1 MRSVLEACIP
11 RQELL
16 TGTFNPDVF
25 TPSLEPIIRSYRRP
39 SSAVG
44 AATVYTDPYLFF
56 TEATYPTMGLRQV
69 LEEVFGR
76 IAGDMMYPAVHRLE
90 TSFGGG
96 KTHALI
102 ACTHVAHHGS
112 DLAEVTDHFIP
123 NVLLPAPGSVVVVGV
138 SGDTLDVHARKGKS
152 LEPHTLWGEIAYQV
166 GGEELYRK
174 VEADAASPAAPGRS
188 YFDAVLGGRKV
199 LIMLDELAQYAARLE
214 AARADGAS
222 QLAAFIMSLNAYAK
236 SNPGIAVIITL
247 ASSTDAFSKQSEAL
261 AKLLSDVR
269 GSDVGEAEA
278 IGIGERAVRDVL
290 SVTSRDAVGITPVQP
305 GEISAVLAK
314 RLFDRIDKDAA
325 AETAD
330 AYMTMYRT
338 SIQMLPEEASR
349 PEYRNR
355 IVSTY
360 PFHPTFL
367 DLLNTKLSES
377 ENFQGTRGVLRVF
390 ASAVRSI
397 WEQKTAA
404 PMIHAAH
411 LDLRSSRVVD
421 ELLGRTGSRSLI
433 SALNTDV
440 GGVSTAS
447 LDDPQSNAERAD
459 RGNPHPEGYPWHEYT
474 WKTVFLHSL
483 VGRESGLQSKLF
495 GINEVDAAL
504 AVAQPG
510 LTPFQVRRALEDIV
524 DKAYFLRYQEGR
536 YFASDEPTINSIL
549 AQIRKGVTQ
558 RQIDALLGEA
568 ARRVVS
574 DSSWPFEIIHDV
586 SAPEHVPDRS
596 GRPILGVVALGAGS
610 INVKRIVTTAASG
623 MPRQRQNLMY
633 LLVPKTVRVE
643 DDAGDSTLFGES
655 SDRAQE
661 VMSHIYD
668 TARSVQAYRIL
679 RQTPQSYG
687 IDEKLVRTD
696 EVERSAKER
705 EHALLT
711 ALSGAY
717 SSFYYP
723 TAREGFA
730 AKAEIKSVFG
740 ESGMAIIEQAKKA
753 LEENRKLLMKTSYN
767 TTSVLGS
774 MRELF
779 FETSDIADIATLRR
793 GFEEKRRWPILEEA
807 SLFEMLIRSGVEH
820 GQWILARLHPELSDE
835 VAEVHENSVPMVA
848 DLREQGWVLVTP
860 EGARKRMWTGEV
872 APTADY
878 IASELLRIVETGAST
893 VREVSEALATR
904 VPGLQPDKA
913 EDVVTRAVQDG
924 MISIHPAAAGAE
936 DSGVMEP
943 EKARWYVPLPD
954 DWVVP
959 KPAAP
964 APSFDQPPHYDVEGD
979 RARNVVMPLLP
990 RLASLYKKGAK
1001 CRVKSLS
1008 LYKLSLPEGGTLTL
1022 DLEDVPAGS
1031 MIYLDELLQS
1041 VSLVGGLSPDS
1052 DVELS
1057 LVDLVDDCA
1066 LLNELSENV

>member
-1 MRSVLEACIP
+1 MRSVLEACVP
-11 RQELL
+11 RKELL

-25 TPSLEPIIRSYRRP
+25 TPSLEPVVQSYRRP
-39 SSAVG
+39 SSAAGVDS
-44 AATVYTDPYLFF
+44 VYTDPYLFF

-76 IAGDMMYPAVHRLE
+76 IAGDMMYPAIHRLE

-112 DLAEVTDHFIP
+112 DLAGVADDFVP
-123 NVLLPAPGSVVVVGV
+123 GRLLPAPGSVAVVGV
-138 SGDTLDVHARKGKS
+138 SGDTLDVRAPKGRS
-152 LEPHTLWGEIAYQV
+152 LEPYTLWGEIARQI
-166 GGEELYRK
+166 GGDELYRE

-188 YFDAVLGGRKV
+188 YFDAVFGGRKV

-236 SNPGIAVIITL
+236 TNPGIAVIITL
-247 ASSTDAFSKQSEAL
+247 ASSSDAFSKQSEVL
-261 AKLLSDVR
+261 AKLLTDVR
-269 GSDVGEAEA
+269 GADVGEAEA

-314 RLFDRIDKDAA
+314 RLFDRIDKGAA

-330 AYMTMYRT
+330 AYMAMYRT
-338 SIQMLPEEASR
+338 SVQMLPEEVSR

-355 IVSTY
+355 MISTY

-397 WEQKTAA
+397 WEQRTAA

-421 ELLGRTGSRSLI
+421 ELLGRTGSRGLI

-447 LDDPQSNAERAD
+447 LDDPESNAERAD
-459 RGNPHPEGYPWHEYT
+459 RDNPHPEGYPWHEYT

-483 VGRESGLQSKLF
+483 VGRELGLQSKLF

-558 RQIDALLGEA
+558 RQIDAILGQA

-586 SAPEHVPDRS
+586 SAPEHIPDRP
-596 GRPILGVVALGAGS
+596 GRPVLGVVALGAGS
-610 INVKRIVTTAASG
+610 INVRKTVTTAASG
-623 MPRQRQNLMY
+623 MPRQRQNLVF
-633 LLVPKTVRVE
+633 LLIPKTVRVE
-643 DDAGDSTLFGES
+643 DDVRESTLFDEQ

-661 VMSHIYD
+661 TMSYIYD
-668 TARSVQAYRIL
+668 TARSVQAWRIL

-687 IDEKLVRTD
+687 IDERLVRTD

-705 EHALLT
+705 EHALLI

-717 SSFYYP
+717 NLLYYP
-723 TAREGFA
+723 SEQEGFA

-740 ESGMAIIEQAKKA
+740 ESGMAIIEQVKKS
-753 LEENRKLLMKTSYN
+753 LEENRKLLMKTSYD
-767 TTSVLGS
+767 TTSVLRGLQG
-774 MRELF
+774 LF
-779 FETSDIADIATLRR
+779 FETSDIADLVSLRR
-793 GFEEKRRWPILEEA
+793 GFEEKRRWPILEEP
-807 SLFEMLIRSGVEH
+807 SLFDMLIRSGVEH
-820 GQWILARLHPELSDE
+820 GNWVLARLDSELSE
-835 VAEVHENSVPMVA
+835 KAAEVHERDVPMVA
-848 DLREQGWVLVTP
+848 DLGEHGWVLVTP

-872 APTADY
+872 RPGFDY
-878 IASELLRIVETGAST
+878 VMGELSRIVESGAST
-893 VREVSEALATR
+893 VREVSEALTAR
-904 VPGLQPDKA
+904 VPGLQLDQA
-913 EDVVTRAVQDG
+913 EEAVTRAVQDG
-924 MISIHPAAAGAE
+924 MVGIQPASAGAE
-936 DSGVMEP
+936 DDLVMGP
-943 EKARWYVPLPD
+943 ERVRWYVPLAD
-954 DWVVP
+954 DRVVP
-959 KPAAP
+959 KPVAP
-964 APSFDQPPHYDVEGD
+964 EPPSG
-979 RARNVVMPLLP
+979 RIARYGVTNPKTLMPLLP

-1001 CRVKSLS
+1001 CKVESLL
-1008 LYKLSLPEGGTLTL
+1008 LYKLTLPEGGTLTVEL
-1022 DLEDVPAGS
+1022 KDVPAGS
-1031 MIYLDELLQS
+1031 MAHLDELLES
-1041 VSLVGGLSPDS
+1041 VSLIGKLGADS
-1052 DVELS
+1052 EVELN

-1066 LLNELSENV
+1066 LLRELAENV